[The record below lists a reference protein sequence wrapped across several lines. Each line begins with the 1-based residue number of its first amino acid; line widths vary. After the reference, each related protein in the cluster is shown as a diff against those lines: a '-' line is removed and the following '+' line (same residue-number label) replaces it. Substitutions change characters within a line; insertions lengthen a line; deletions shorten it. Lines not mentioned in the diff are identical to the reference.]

1 MNQLILLRG
10 YPGSGKTTVGKLL
23 EKRGVGKFI
32 DHNAILTFIST
43 ISGDDDGIY
52 DDIAN
57 LEQAIAR
64 KLLTANKT
72 VIVARGF
79 SSLKSIEP
87 YLQLAHT
94 LNIQSKV
101 IRLDVDYQVL
111 AHRVTSAERKMDF
124 NPTTDSES
132 LKKWIQENP
141 IIDFSEDV
149 IIDNSRPIDEVVD
162 KIAETI

>member
-10 YPGSGKTTVGKLL
+10 YPGSGKTTIGKLL

-64 KLLTANKT
+64 KLLTANK
-72 VIVARGF
+72 
-79 SSLKSIEP
+79 
-87 YLQLAHT
+87 
-94 LNIQSKV
+94 
-101 IRLDVDYQVL
+101 
-111 AHRVTSAERKMDF
+111 
-124 NPTTDSES
+124 
-132 LKKWIQENP
+132 
-141 IIDFSEDV
+141 IDFSEDV
-149 IIDNSRPIDEVVD
+149 IITIQDLSTKLSIKLPRQYSPRFRYNAGHRIHSAIHRKSRYLRR
-162 KIAETI
+162 